1 MLFQNDV
8 EKSSDDQST
17 QQDISEKILKKFDGI
32 VDKATLSVQMQEL
45 LGIYSLFE
53 RYFMEES
60 ILKAIALDSFE
71 PGQKCSSVVD
81 DVFFIMRKSIR

>member
-8 EKSSDDQST
+8 EQSSDDPAT
-17 QQDISEKILKKFDGI
+17 QQDISEKNLKKFDEI
-32 VDKATLSVQMQEL
+32 VDKATLGVQMQEL
-45 LGIYSLFE
+45 LGTYSLFE

-60 ILKAIALDSFE
+60 ILKAIALDAFE